1 MEGSE
6 NRKGVLQEWYA
17 TFVGL
22 LQSLSQKLSTGSV
35 HDNSE
40 FASIATTPES
50 QQLIQELCDEIDE
63 EYELRREVSKHDDPE
78 AWFDTKTDQTL
89 DELAEAGIIDTPSAE
104 DYAHARRT
112 MHKAIAEAVATE
124 AEQTAAELN
133 MVDADE
139 PLFEVAEPTDKERES
154 TEGGDV

>member
-1 MEGSE
+1 M
-6 NRKGVLQEWYA
+6 LQEWYA

-104 DYAHARRT
+104 DYAHAHQT
-112 MHKAIAEAVATE
+112 MHEAIAKAVAEE
-124 AEQTAAELN
+124 AEQTAADLN
-133 MVDADE
+133 SVDADE
-139 PLFEVAEPTDKERES
+139 PLFVAIEPTDEERER
-154 TEGGDV
+154 TEGGDN

>member
-1 MEGSE
+1 M
-6 NRKGVLQEWYA
+6 QEWYA

-22 LQSLSQKLSTGSV
+22 LRSLSDKIAVSSGR
-35 HDNSE
+35 DNSE
-40 FASIATTPES
+40 YASIGSTPES
-50 QQLIQELCDEIDE
+50 QRLIKELCDDIDE